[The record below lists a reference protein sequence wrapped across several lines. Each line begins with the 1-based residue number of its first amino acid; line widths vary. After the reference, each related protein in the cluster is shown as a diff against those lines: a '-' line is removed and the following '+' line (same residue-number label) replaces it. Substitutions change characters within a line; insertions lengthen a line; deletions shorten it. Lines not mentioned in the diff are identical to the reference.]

1 MPFTRVLAFLFIAFA
16 FVGETA
22 FAQDPALKE
31 SFQQAKVL
39 WGTNGDRDGSTT
51 KFEQVLSALEPKGK
65 LLTSEWLAVLSET
78 YNWLAV
84 LDGGSP
90 SRKARATKHLESLLD
105 INPDFE
111 LDRSITSARLM
122 TFFDGL
128 RASKL
133 VRVKLTLEPEGGAL
147 QIDGKPRQQ
156 APTLMFL
163 SPGSHRITY
172 VKAGFQPAEQQVDLA
187 LKEAKVIEL
196 KLVRTSS
203 TVTLYT
209 VPSGVEILLDGKS
222 LGKTAGQATAEL
234 RPLAEKA
241 GVSLEQLAGPFVVEG
256 LSGGTHTLELRAP
269 CFKTRR
275 IELDATYATPFQDHL
290 LEAYLLEPSRGLLS
304 VSATSPGGEL
314 YLNGTAQ
321 GTLPAK
327 DLQVCTGSY
336 DLQIRFPAGGFS
348 QRIEIAEGK
357 SITVNARPKAR
368 LAFLG
373 LEGGDDFAGR
383 DRLQRFLETLG
394 NRLDGLA
401 YILPTP
407 GETPQT
413 ALARIKMSK
422 EAELTLLARPVSGKP
437 IHEVELIISTLQGE
451 EDRSFV
457 KPLEQDPLEA
467 LADRLNRLPAL
478 WQPWVG
484 VHLLDLPGEP
494 GPWVMQ
500 ADEEATRAGIKTSK
514 AITQVNGKPVANVAE
529 FQKALT
535 GVSDGRVAL
544 SQGDASI
551 QLPLTQQALE
561 IPLNASNLCYPYLL
575 AELRLRYLGAKG
587 DEAGLLRLSQALS
600 LMHFRSFDRAMEVLR
615 DARVLGTQG
624 VSQGTLDYYTGLCL
638 LHLGNVYIPEA
649 IQAFTQAL
657 KYPQATLFGPEG
669 PLVAPL
675 ARQALDDLKL

>member
-1 MPFTRVLAFLFIAFA
+1 MRCVRFLTSLIATAVLFGAS
-16 FVGETA
+16 A

-31 SFQQAKVL
+31 TFQQAKVL
-39 WGTNGDRDGSTT
+39 WGTNGDRDGSTA

-65 LLTSEWLAVLSET
+65 LHTREWLSVLSET

-90 SRKARATKHLESLLD
+90 TRKARANKHLESLLE

-111 LDRSITSARLM
+111 LDRSITSARLV

-133 VRVKLTLEPEGGAL
+133 VRVKLALEPEGGIL
-147 QIDGKPRQQ
+147 QIDGHPRQQ
-156 APTLMFL
+156 TAPLLFL
-163 SPGSHRITY
+163 SPGNHRITY
-172 VKAGFQPAEQQVDLA
+172 AKAGFQSAEQQIDLV
-187 LKEAKVIEL
+187 LKEAKTIEL

-209 VPSGVEILLDGKS
+209 VPTGVEVLLDGKS
-222 LGKTAGQATAEL
+222 LGKTSGQAAPEL

-241 GVSLEQLAGPFVVEG
+241 GVTLEQLAGPLVVDG
-256 LSGGTHTLELRAP
+256 LSAGTHTLELQAP

-275 IELDATYATPFQDHL
+275 IELDATYAAPFQDHL
-290 LEAYLLEPSRGLLS
+290 LEAYLLEPSRGLLTVNS
-304 VSATSPGGEL
+304 TSPGGEL
-314 YLNGTAQ
+314 YLNGTAH
-321 GTLPAK
+321 GSLPAK

-336 DLQIRFPAGGFS
+336 DLKIRFPAGGFS

-357 SITVNARPKAR
+357 SIAVNAHPKAR
-368 LAFLG
+368 MVFLG
-373 LEGGDDFAGR
+373 LEGADEFAGR

-394 NRLDGLA
+394 NRLESVA
-401 YILPTP
+401 YMLPAP
-407 GETPQT
+407 GETPQA
-413 ALARIKMSK
+413 ALARIKLSK
-422 EAELTLLARPVSGKP
+422 EAELTLLARPIPGKP
-437 IHEVELIISTLQGE
+437 IHEVELIVSTLQGE
-451 EDRSFV
+451 EDRSIV

-467 LADRLNRLPAL
+467 LAGRLNQLPRL
-478 WQPWVG
+478 WQPWIG
-484 VHLLDLPGEP
+484 VHLLDLPNES

-500 ADEEATRAGIKTSK
+500 ADDDATRAGIKTAK
-514 AITQVNGKPVANVAE
+514 AILQVNGKAIGTVAE

-535 GVSDGRVAL
+535 ETTGGRVDL
-544 SQGDASI
+544 SQGDATL
-551 QLPLTQQALE
+551 QLPITQQALE
-561 IPLNASNLCYPYLL
+561 IPLNASNLCYPFLL

-587 DEAGLLRLSQALS
+587 DEAGLLRLNQALA
-600 LMHFRSFDRAMEVLR
+600 LMHFRSFDKAMEVLR
-615 DARVLGTQG
+615 DARVMETKG

-638 LHLGNVYIPEA
+638 LRLGNVYTPEA